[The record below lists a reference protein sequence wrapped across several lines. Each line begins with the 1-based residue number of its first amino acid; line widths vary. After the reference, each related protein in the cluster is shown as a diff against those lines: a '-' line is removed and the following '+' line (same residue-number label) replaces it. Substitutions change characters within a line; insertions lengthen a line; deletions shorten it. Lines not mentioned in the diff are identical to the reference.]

1 MKDHSV
7 ARKKNPPIL
16 SRLQNVFKK
25 KKKKEEKEDT
35 ASSNTS
41 TSPIEFSSDD
51 SYHRRKVKK
60 YVLPSTSDENSE
72 KDQEKFKDMPDPPDQ
87 AYLTIEHHHD
97 GPSRRT
103 RSKAK
108 TTNQEPIRQTG
119 RSTGEIPKVRKQGIP
134 TGKTRSEP
142 KKKSVKQPRIKPFE
156 ELEKEL
162 KVCSGFLQK

>member
-1 MKDHSV
+1 MNDNPGTT
-7 ARKKNPPIL
+7 KKKPPIF

-25 KKKKEEKEDT
+25 TKKKEDT

-41 TSPIEFSSDD
+41 TSPLEFSSDD

-60 YVLPSTSDENSE
+60 YVLPSTSDEDSE
-72 KDQEKFKDMPDPPDQ
+72 RDQGNVKDPPEQ
-87 AYLTIEHHHD
+87 AYPPTEHDHD

-103 RSKAK
+103 RSKA
-108 TTNQEPIRQTG
+108 TNQIPIPQPG
-119 RSTGEIPKVRKQGIP
+119 PSTGAISKVRNQALQSE
-134 TGKTRSEP
+134 KTRSEP

-162 KVCSGFLQK
+162 KVCSGFLQ

>member
-1 MKDHSV
+1 MKGTT
-7 ARKKNPPIL
+7 KKKSPIF

-25 KKKKEEKEDT
+25 KKKKEDT

-51 SYHRRKVKK
+51 SYHRRKVRN
-60 YVLPSTSDENSE
+60 YVLPSTSDEESE
-72 KDQEKFKDMPDPPDQ
+72 KDQEKVNDLPNPPD
-87 AYLTIEHHHD
+87 LPNTID

-108 TTNQEPIRQTG
+108 TTNQIPKPQPG
-119 RSTGEIPKVRKQGIP
+119 PSTGTIPKVRKQALQSD
-134 TGKTRSEP
+134 KTKFEH
-142 KKKSVKQPRIKPFE
+142 KKNSAKQPRIKPFV

-162 KVCSGFLQK
+162 KVCSSFLQ